1 MSTED
6 LQTWAEQSLG
16 RRFRNAELLVEALTH
31 TSLPGRNY
39 QRLEFLGDRVLGLLI
54 SAWLFEKYPNE
65 SEGKLN
71 RRFVELVRGQTC
83 AEIAKG
89 LGTSRQIRL
98 ERTAREQKVN
108 ETVNVLGDVCEALIG
123 ALYLDGGMAAAR
135 KFVRSAWEPLVNGG
149 ATVEKDPKSALQ
161 EWAQGRGLPLP
172 AYAIVGKHGPHHA
185 PEFTVE
191 VTVRTQDPVQATGK
205 SRQEAEKQ
213 AAATLL
219 AKVRE
224 TTSK

>member
-1 MSTED
+1 MTQAVTLD
-6 LQTWAEQSLG
+6 WAEQALG
-16 RRFRNAELLVEALTH
+16 RRFRNPDLLIEALTH
-31 TSLPGRNY
+31 TSMTGRNY
-39 QRLEFLGDRVLGLLI
+39 QRLEFLGDRVLGLI
-54 SAWLFEKYPNE
+54 VASWLFERYPNE

-83 AEIAKG
+83 AEIARG
-89 LGTSRQIRL
+89 IGVSAQVRM
-98 ERTAREQKVN
+98 ERTAREQRVH

-135 KFVRSAWEPLVNGG
+135 KFVRSAWAPLVEGT
-149 ATVEKDPKSALQ
+149 AVVEKDPKSALQ

-172 AYAIVGKHGPHHA
+172 TYTIVGRSGPHHA

-191 VTVRTQDPVQATGK
+191 VVVRNFAPVSATGR

-213 AAATLL
+213 AATLL
-219 AKVRE
+219 LSMVRE
-224 TTSK
+224 EK

>member
-1 MSTED
+1 MSND
-6 LQTWAEQSLG
+6 ALQDWAEQKLG
-16 RRFRNAELLVEALTH
+16 RRFRDPALLVEALTH

-39 QRLEFLGDRVLGLLI
+39 QRLEFLGDRVLGLI
-54 SAWLFEKYPNE
+54 IATWLYERHPNE

-83 AEIAKG
+83 AEIARSIG
-89 LGTSRQIRL
+89 ASGQIRL
-98 ERTAREQKVN
+98 ERTAREQRVN
-108 ETVNVLGDVCEALIG
+108 ETANVLGDVCEALIG

-135 KFVRSAWEPLVNGG
+135 KFVRSAWEPLLTGG
-149 ATVEKDPKSALQ
+149 GSVEKDPKSALQ

-172 AYAIVGKHGPHHA
+172 AYAIVGRCGPHHA

-191 VTVRTQDPVQATGK
+191 VSVRSLEPVRATGR

-224 TTSK
+224 EKE